1 MVESSVKR
9 QLISG
14 LRSRAPRILPVA
26 ISTHGEF
33 CTGAVELQNWLADKF
48 ERRLENEGSR
58 DDGQKE
64 TKLIAEFRNSL
75 RTSLLVGLAKGHAQM
90 LRAAGLPHRAKA
102 CRPRAVHYSSQADD
116 FGASS
121 SDGEQTLSDDDADVL
136 TVSSFVSG
144 TPQSAAVVAPP
155 VLESPNLLSLHS

>member
-1 MVESSVKR
+1 M
-9 QLISG
+9 
-14 LRSRAPRILPVA
+14 
-26 ISTHGEF
+26 
-33 CTGAVELQNWLADKF
+33 ELQDWLADKF

-64 TKLIAEFRNSL
+64 TKLIAEFRNTL

-116 FGASS
+116 VGSS
-121 SDGEQTLSDDDADVL
+121 SDGEQTLSDDDADGL
-136 TVSSFVSG
+136 TVSSSVSG
-144 TPQSAAVVAPP
+144 TPQSAAAIASPP
-155 VLESPNLLSLHS
+155 RVGVPGSPGPSQLISSLEAFHSDDASLADSLFF